1 MVHTIKVDVSAH
13 VGHCIDPAMP
23 LTCEAA
29 IGNGSQVWFCSRKDF
44 SKVRYLPCDSFDFVC
59 IKHSSHLLVFVISCL
74 DFPGYIGLPE
84 EYRSILKALIYI
96 TFESMGFG
104 ARLRPGSTIINL
116 THYPVSLDF
125 CYLILRMGRRKLPV
139 F

>member
-1 MVHTIKVDVSAH
+1 MV
-13 VGHCIDPAMP
+13 
-23 LTCEAA
+23 LLQE
-29 IGNGSQVWFCSRKDF
+29 RL
-44 SKVRYLPCDSFDFVC
+44 SKVRSLPFESFDFFVLN
-59 IKHSSHLLVFVISCL
+59 SSHLLVFVISCL
-74 DFPGYIGLPE
+74 DFPSYIGLPE
-84 EYRSILKALIYI
+84 KYRSILKVLSCV

-116 THYPVSLDF
+116 TYYPVSLDFYF